1 MRFNLETSK
10 LLYEVRYKSL
20 TSKEEEESLVWE
32 PYIPIEELP
41 F

>member
-20 TSKEEEESLVWE
+20 TSKEEEECLVWE
-32 PYIPIEELP
+32 PYIPIGELP